1 MILWTYKQWL
11 NFLVISNSCLSLIEN
26 IMKSCGVLEEGVLIL
41 KDMGFGV
48 MEYNDKIVK
57 ERWKKPSRL

>member
-1 MILWTYKQWL
+1 
-11 NFLVISNSCLSLIEN
+11 
-26 IMKSCGVLEEGVLIL
+26 MKSCGVLEEGVLIL

-48 MEYNDKIVK
+48 MEYNDKIVQ